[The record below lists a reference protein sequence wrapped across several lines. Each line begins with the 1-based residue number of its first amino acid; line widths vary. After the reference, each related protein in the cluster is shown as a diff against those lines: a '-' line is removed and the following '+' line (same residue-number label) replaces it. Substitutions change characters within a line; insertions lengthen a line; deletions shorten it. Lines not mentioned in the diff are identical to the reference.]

1 MANDKPK
8 KGEGD
13 YEAGRHYQEKTKD
26 FMDSQSTEEIINN
39 PAHDMSEEEK
49 KEGHKAHE
57 AAKDRAKEFDPAE
70 QRDYS
75 QSKE

>member
-1 MANDKPK
+1 MANDKPN

-13 YEAGRHYQEKTKD
+13 YEAARHYREKTED

-49 KEGHKAHE
+49 KEGHE
-57 AAKDRAKEFDPAE
+57 ARETAKERAKEFDPEE

-75 QSKE
+75 QSKK